1 MIAKRAQTATQLTF
15 ILCLAEV
22 LGMTG
27 FATFPAL
34 LPTFFDV
41 WQLTATDAGWINGI
55 YFAGYMVAVPLLSS
69 LTDHVP
75 PRRVYVGSMVLCA
88 VASLGF
94 AFFAEGFWT
103 AMVFRALA
111 GAGLAGTYM
120 PGLKLLSDHLEGHH
134 RASRGVAFYTASF
147 GIGSSL
153 SLLLAGWIE
162 PVAGWSAAFFWAGLG
177 PVGAVIVLIGWFPLE
192 DPRPH
197 AKPDTHVLDFRP
209 VLRTRAAMG
218 YVLAYAAHNFELFAV
233 RSWSVA
239 FLVFAAVASGTETVI
254 AATVIAAVLNLLG
267 VPSSIIGNEWAV
279 RFGRARVVTVVMLI
293 SAILAALV
301 GFLAAMPFWGLVAV
315 FAVYSLF
322 VTGDSAAIT
331 AGAVEAAPRGHR
343 GATMAVHASVGFL
356 GAALGPL
363 VFGMALDTV
372 GDGQQTVTAWGVAFL
387 VTGLVVATGPIAVRA
402 LVTRRT

>member
-1 MIAKRAQTATQLTF
+1 MIAKRAATAFQLTF
-15 ILCLAEV
+15 VLCLAEV

-34 LPTFFDV
+34 LPTFFAD
-41 WQLTATDAGWINGI
+41 WGLSNTDAGWINGI
-55 YFAGYMVAVPLLSS
+55 YFAGYMIAVPVLTS

-94 AFFAEGFWT
+94 AFAAEGFWT
-103 AMVFRALA
+103 ALLFRALA

-153 SLLLAGWIE
+153 SLLLAGWVE
-162 PVAGWSAAFFWAGLG
+162 PAYGWAMAFLLAGLG
-177 PVGAVIVLIGWFPLE
+177 PLVAVVLLVGWFPLE

-197 AKPDTHVLDFRP
+197 ARPDTHLLDFRP
-209 VLRTRAAMG
+209 VLKTRNAMG
-218 YVLAYAAHNFELFAV
+218 FVLAYAAHNFELFAV

-239 FLVFAAVASGTETVI
+239 FLVFAAAASGAETLI
-254 AATVIAAVLNLLG
+254 AATVIAALLNLFG
-267 VPSSIIGNEWAV
+267 VPSSIIGNEWAQ
-279 RFGRARVVTVVMLI
+279 RFGRRRVITIVMLL
-293 SAILAALV
+293 SALMAAGI

-322 VTGDSAAIT
+322 VTGDSAALT
-331 AGAVEAAPRGHR
+331 AGAVIAAPRGYR
-343 GATMAVHASVGFL
+343 GATMAVHASIGFL

-363 VFGMALDTV
+363 LFGVTLDIA
-372 GDGQQTVTAWGVAFL
+372 GGGQQTVFAWGVAFL
-387 VTGLVVATGPIAVRA
+387 MTGMVVALGPAAVRA
-402 LVTRRT
+402 LVERDR